1 MEKIIIFGSSGL
13 VGTNLYKQ
21 INTKNK
27 FKIFTPSR
35 QNVNLFNFDETYNF
49 IQEIKP
55 NWIINCAA
63 KVGGIIANNTYRT
76 EFMIE
81 NLKINLNL
89 LESCINQPQ
98 INIINLGSSCI
109 YPINAENPIK
119 ENSFLSGK
127 LEPTNSPY
135 AIAKIVG
142 MELGKEIRN
151 QYGNKVINIMPTN
164 LYGPGDRFSDL
175 DSHVIPGLIYR
186 IFNNFENNK
195 FIVWGTGDPLREF
208 LYIEDLAQAI
218 EFIIDNNINDELINV
233 GGNEEISIR
242 ELAFLIKDIA
252 KYKGEIIFDAT
263 KPDGNP
269 KKKLDTSLMDNYG
282 WHAKTNI
289 RDGLEKTIL
298 WYKTNVLQQP

>member
-1 MEKIIIFGSSGL
+1 MEKLIIFGSSGL
-13 VGTNLYKQ
+13 VGSNLYKLL
-21 INTKNK
+21 NTKNN

-35 QNVNLFNFDETYNF
+35 QNVNLFNFDDTYNY

-63 KVGGIIANNTYRT
+63 KVGGIMANNTFRT

-109 YPINAENPIK
+109 YPVNAENPIK
-119 ENSFLSGK
+119 ENSLLTGK
-127 LEPTNSPY
+127 LEKTNSPY

-151 QYGNKVINIMPTN
+151 QYGNKVINVMPTN
-164 LYGPGDRFSDL
+164 LYGPGDKFSDL

-186 IFNNFENNK
+186 MFNDFENNK
-195 FIVWGTGDPLREF
+195 FIVWGTGNPLREF
-208 LYIEDLAQAI
+208 LYIEDLAHAI
-218 EFIIDNNINDELINV
+218 EFIIENNINDELINV
-233 GGNEEISIR
+233 GGNDEISIR
-242 ELAFLIKDIA
+242 ELSLLIKDIA
-252 KYKGEIIFDAT
+252 KYKGEIIFDLT

-269 KKKLDTSLMDNYG
+269 KKKLDTTLMDNYG

-289 RDGLEKTIL
+289 RDGLEKTIE
-298 WYKTNVLQQP
+298 WYKTNLLQQP